1 MRVFITGGTGFV
13 GAHAIRAALKRGWE
27 VRCLVRATSTT
38 AALEGLDVE
47 RVTADLQDPA
57 QVARVLAGCQ
67 AVAHVAG
74 TFGHGPQAAA
84 AMQAVH
90 VKATAA
96 LLRGAEEVGARRFLL
111 CSSSITVGWG
121 SAQAPAD
128 EDSPLPDPDR
138 AFGRG
143 TALRAYFETKRE
155 AEELVRA
162 AVQRGLEGVIVNP
175 DYVVGSWDSKPTSGA
190 LLVNMGLHGVP
201 FYPQGGKC
209 FIDAATCG
217 LGHLLALERGTPGRR
232 YLLGSQ
238 NLLYREFMVRAARI
252 LGVRP
257 PGIPLPRT
265 ATALVGAAGSVLR
278 KLAPHRFQ
286 TLDPQVLAAAQSIR
300 FRDGSR
306 ARRELGLPIRPVEEG
321 IEDAVRWFRDHG
333 YLPRR

>member
-13 GAHAIRAALKRGWE
+13 GAHVVRAALERGWE
-27 VRCLVRATSTT
+27 VRCLVRPTSPA

-47 RVTADLQDPA
+47 RVAADLEDPR
-57 QVARVLAGCQ
+57 QVARVLDGCQ

-74 TFGHGPQAAA
+74 TFDHGPQATA
-84 AMQAVH
+84 AMEAIH
-90 VKATAA
+90 VQATAA
-96 LLRGAEEVGARRFLL
+96 LLQGAEEAGARRFLL

-128 EDSPLPDPDR
+128 EESPLPDPDR

-143 TALRAYFETKRE
+143 TALRAYFETKRR
-155 AEELVRA
+155 AEGLVRA
-162 AVQRGLEGVIVNP
+162 AVGRGLEGVIVNP
-175 DYVVGSWDSKPTSGA
+175 DYVVGSWDAKPTSGA
-190 LLVNMGLHGVP
+190 LLLNMGLHGVP

-217 LGHLLALERGTPGRR
+217 LGHLLALERGTPGQR
-232 YLLGSQ
+232 YLLGNQ
-238 NLLYREFMVRAARI
+238 NLLYRDFMGRAARI

-257 PGIPLPRT
+257 PWLPLPRA
-265 ATALVGAAGSVLR
+265 ATALVGAAGALLR
-278 KLAPHRFQ
+278 RVAPHRFQ
-286 TLDPQVLAAAQSIR
+286 TLDPQVLGAAQSIR

-306 ARRELGLPIRPVEEG
+306 ARRELGLPVRTIEEG